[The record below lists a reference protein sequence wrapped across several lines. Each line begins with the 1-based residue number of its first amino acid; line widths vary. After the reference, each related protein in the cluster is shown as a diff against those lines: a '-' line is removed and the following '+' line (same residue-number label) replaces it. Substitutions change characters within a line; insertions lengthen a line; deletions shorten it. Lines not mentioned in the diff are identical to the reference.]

1 MATFTVTCPCC
12 NGRLTIDSALEAV
25 IAHEAPPRP
34 RSGLGLDDA
43 LSSLKGEA
51 ARREQRFQQQ
61 MRAEQSKGKVLDR
74 KFQEGL
80 KKAKD
85 SPDPPINPMDL
96 D

>member
-1 MATFTVTCPCC
+1 MATFAVTCPCC

-34 RSGLGLDDA
+34 RSGLGLDEA
-43 LSSLKGEA
+43 LGSLKGLA
-51 ARREQRFQQQ
+51 AKREERFKEQIK
-61 MRAEQSKGKVLDR
+61 AEQSKGKVLDR